1 MDSSCHPAAD
11 NQGHLN
17 SARNGSHLRRDS
29 NGADL
34 QPCPQDEVTAMVTRD
49 SGTAD
54 AAGFDSS
61 RICALPG
68 RRILRRAGRAQ
79 KRRADLRKSAIGAGT
94 AGGPGAADRRRIRRT
109 AAGRRGAAEGGS
121 GGRRDGRGR
130 IQRTAGWQRAD
141 PADGG
146 MRRSTARR
154 ERIRRDAQVD
164 GADGADV
171 RESGRRMRRD
181 GESSTKRR
189 PGKGTRG
196 HDGGREW
203 KDCDSSR
210 RRGRSWPRGQH
221 SDGATATKNW
231 IRVGLDVN
239 PNPNLL

>member
-54 AAGFDSS
+54 TAGSDSR

-68 RRILRRAGRAQ
+68 RRICAEQAVRRDGGRICANLRLAQGQQVDRARQ
-79 KRRADLRKSAIGAGT
+79 TD
-94 AGGPGAADRRRIRRT
+94 
-109 AAGRRGAAEGGS
+109 GGS
-121 GGRRDGRGR
+121 GGRSADSRSTGSGRGR
-130 IQRTAGWQRAD
+130 IRRTAGWQRAD

-189 PGKGTRG
+189 PAGR
-196 HDGGREW
+196 DGGQEKGPAAATAGGSGRTATAAGEEEGAGRE
-203 KDCDSSR
+203 DSTATAR
-210 RRGRSWPRGQH
+210 RRRKIGSGW
-221 SDGATATKNW
+221 A
-231 IRVGLDVN
+231 
-239 PNPNLL
+239 

>member
-1 MDSSCHPAAD
+1 MDSNCHPAAD

-79 KRRADLRKSAIGAGT
+79 ERRADLRKSAIGAGT

-130 IQRTAGWQRAD
+130 IRRTAECAGRRRGESGS
-141 PADGG
+141 GG
-146 MRRSTARR
+146 MRRSTARTAR
-154 ERIRRDAQVD
+154 MCANLDGGCAGTVNPRRSGGQQAATAARKRDPRPRRRAGVEGLRQQPEKRKELAARTAQ
-164 GADGADV
+164 
-171 RESGRRMRRD
+171 RRRD
-181 GESSTKRR
+181 GDEKLDQGGLRR
-189 PGKGTRG
+189 KP
-196 HDGGREW
+196 
-203 KDCDSSR
+203 
-210 RRGRSWPRGQH
+210 
-221 SDGATATKNW
+221 
-231 IRVGLDVN
+231 
-239 PNPNLL
+239 